1 MRLLVATLFLA
12 GGLAVL
18 PGCDVRALRLDELQN
33 NKDGAAGRDGNS
45 ADDGEAAPPP
55 PDGTNGDAEGDGS
68 TGGDRVDAPRGCPAV
83 PCASDEFCD
92 VPTMLCFRRTGT
104 GMLSG
109 TVTSACTLQGLTARV
124 GIAGRR
130 QCAPPGKGSYYFD
143 SLPEGDLAL
152 TAFKEGYKLFQTSVK
167 ITPGGNIDNIVL
179 MPDTPGGCAD
189 PSPPEVACTCSL
201 PGCP

>member
-1 MRLLVATLFLA
+1 
-12 GGLAVL
+12 
-18 PGCDVRALRLDELQN
+18 
-33 NKDGAAGRDGNS
+33 
-45 ADDGEAAPPP
+45 
-55 PDGTNGDAEGDGS
+55 
-68 TGGDRVDAPRGCPAV
+68 
-83 PCASDEFCD
+83 
-92 VPTMLCFRRTGT
+92 MLCFRRTGT

-130 QCAPPGKGSYYFD
+130 QCTPQGKGSYYFA

-152 TAFKEGYKLFQTSVK
+152 TAFKEGYKLFQGSVK
-167 ITPGGNIDNIVL
+167 ITAGGNIHDIVL

-189 PSPPEVACTCSL
+189 PAPPDVACTCAL